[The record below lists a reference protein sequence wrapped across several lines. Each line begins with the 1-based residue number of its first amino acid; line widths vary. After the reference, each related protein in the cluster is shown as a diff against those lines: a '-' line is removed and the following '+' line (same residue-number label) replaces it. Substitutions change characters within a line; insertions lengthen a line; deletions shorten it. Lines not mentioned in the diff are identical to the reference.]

1 MLRAGERGAFSP
13 WLVVHRMIR
22 QREPKPGFISAQM
35 QTAKAGQLFGQFVVE
50 LARQDENSGSCIS
63 RLFANLQ
70 VPISRRS

>member
-1 MLRAGERGAFSP
+1 MLRAGERGAFSLWP
-13 WLVVHRMIR
+13 VVHGMMH

-35 QTAKAGQLFGQFVVE
+35 HTAKGGQLFGQFAVE
-50 LARQDENSGSCIS
+50 LARQDENSGPGIC